1 MKRKKRPLIP
11 IKIKDLGEWCRFAIF
26 QRVRERSILYRMWPS
41 VTTRNKIAKVCRYTR
56 STNKKSVDLLLSI
69 AVREWWDFCFFKTER
84 DRRILGVCNWAR
96 ASRKKRKA
104 RRYMTARLSC
114 NRRRP
119 TLPGRVQPSTIS
131 AEGLNF
137 CVRNENRWDPFAIT
151 TGMVEYA
158 LHTHNCTVFFSM
170 ISSSIVFKTTNK
182 PSTY

>member
-1 MKRKKRPLIP
+1 MRFFREFATCYLPVTLEKGGIFFFFQTDYDRSVLDVRDGEGRSRNSQKRADTRGLQIKKR
-11 IKIKDLGEWCRFAIF
+11 
-26 QRVRERSILYRMWPS
+26 
-41 VTTRNKIAKVCRYTR
+41 
-56 STNKKSVDLLLSI
+56 VDFLLSI

-84 DRRILGVCNWAR
+84 DRRILGVCNLAR